1 MGTSG
6 WITEFKRYTYARDDI
21 IREPRI
27 FFFQYTDYVRQEE
40 LNEFLYGEMW
50 RTDQIEIDFE
60 QGTKLWEPINDIKKI
75 GKKKELKT
83 PLDAKDTHPNLLA
96 STFQSY

>member
-1 MGTSG
+1 
-6 WITEFKRYTYARDDI
+6 
-21 IREPRI
+21 
-27 FFFQYTDYVRQEE
+27 
-40 LNEFLYGEMW
+40 MW